1 MKSQSYAITPEIL
14 SIQSKLRKSK
24 FQGYL
29 NELISINE
37 EKFMSSADVQRGL
50 DSISQGFQNEVAEE
64 DLTFWV
70 DPLDGSSGLA

>member
-50 DSISQGFQNEVAEE
+50 DSIS
-64 DLTFWV
+64 
-70 DPLDGSSGLA
+70 